1 MSTAVIFL
9 LLALAMAGAGSLL
22 VWVIHR
28 FPKRPEPGYWEQL
41 EAIAPVNG
49 RPADP
54 PSGIAAL
61 VPLTDEEH

>member
-9 LLALAMAGAGSLL
+9 LLALAMAGVGSLL
-22 VWVIHR
+22 MWVVHH
-28 FPKRPEPGYWEQL
+28 FPRRREPGYWEQL

-49 RPADP
+49 RPAEP

-61 VPLTDEEH
+61 APLSDEEH

>member
-1 MSTAVIFL
+1 MSTAVLFL

-22 VWVIHR
+22 VWAVHR
-28 FPKRPEPGYWEQL
+28 IPRRREPGYWEHL

-49 RPADP
+49 RPAEP

-61 VPLTDEEH
+61 APLADEEH